1 MNGDTLIARILK
13 KEGVEWVAAFPHQ
26 SLIDVL
32 AREGIRPIIC
42 RQERAGVNMAD
53 GYSRINNRRKIGV
66 FTMQYG
72 PGAENAFSGVAQAFA
87 DGVPLLLLPGGNP
100 RNRVGVN
107 PNFDAMDHYRG
118 VTKWAGNINMA
129 SRIPEMMRRAFSQ
142 LRIGKP
148 GPVLVEIPLDVASEE
163 VSDDLLDSYTPIRPF
178 KPAADAADVRELVT
192 ALLKAKT
199 PMICAGQGTLYA
211 EAFDELV
218 ELADLINVPVMT
230 TLAGKSAFPE
240 NHRLSV
246 GSGGNSGTYMVD
258 YFRKKADLIVGIGTS
273 FTISTFNAPMPQ
285 GTPLAMVNIS
295 AEDFNKDY
303 PVSLGAIGDA
313 KVVLSQIIEEVKS
326 QTDGKGRPGKGIE
339 AEIKRVTTEWM
350 KEWESHFTTDE
361 IPISPYR
368 VFRELEK
375 SVDVADTIV
384 THDSGYPRDQ
394 LLPFWKPVRPNGYI
408 GWGKSTQLGYGMG
421 LAIGAKLAAPEKTV
435 VNFMGDAAFGMAGLD
450 IETAARAG
458 VGTLTIILN
467 NGVMTGYA
475 KKYMPHAAD
484 IYGTNQLSG
493 EYAKVGEALG
503 AHGERVDSP
512 DKLGPAIKRAINA
525 TKEGQ
530 PAVLEVMTKEELE
543 IAKYW

>member
-66 FTMQYG
+66 FTMQNG

-100 RNRVGVN
+100 RNRVGVK
-107 PNFDAMDHYRG
+107 PNFDSMDHYRG

-129 SRIPEMMRRAFSQ
+129 GRIPEMMRRAFSQ

-163 VSDDLLDSYTPIRPF
+163 VSDDLLDSYIPIHPF
-178 KPAADAADVRELVT
+178 RPAADAADVRDLVA
-192 ALLKAKT
+192 ALLKANT

-258 YFRKKADLIVGIGTS
+258 YFRKKADLILGIGTS

-313 KVVLSQIIEEVKS
+313 KVVLRQIIEEVKS
-326 QTDGKGRPGKGIE
+326 QTDGKGRPDEGIE
-339 AEIKRVTTEWM
+339 AEIKRITTDWM
-350 KEWESHFTTDE
+350 KEWEPHFTTDE
-361 IPISPYR
+361 VPISPYR

-375 SVDVADTIV
+375 SVDVANTIV

-408 GWGKSTQLGYGMG
+408 GWGKSTQLGYGLG

-435 VNFMGDAAFGMAGLD
+435 INFMGDAAFGMAGLD
-450 IETAARAG
+450 VETAVRAG
-458 VGTLTIILN
+458 VGTLTIILH

-484 IYGTNQLSG
+484 IYGTNQLGG

-512 DKLGPAIKRAINA
+512 DKLGPAIQRAINA